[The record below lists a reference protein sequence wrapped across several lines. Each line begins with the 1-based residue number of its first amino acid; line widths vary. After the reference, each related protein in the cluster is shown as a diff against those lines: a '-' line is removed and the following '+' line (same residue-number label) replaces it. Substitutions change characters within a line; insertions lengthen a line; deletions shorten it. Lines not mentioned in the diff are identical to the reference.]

1 MRILTI
7 SAYFP
12 PYSYGG
18 YEIRVSN
25 VMDALAAR
33 GHEIHVL
40 TSQPDTGMQAERVAY
55 AYPVLRVLNGASR
68 KMRFFDRLTT
78 HHLTHG
84 IGVVLVFLREILA
97 DMRGLA
103 RVEREIRTFQPD
115 LIYLGHI
122 IRLARSCCP
131 FWRGKTSHSSQ
142 MKAVLV

>member
-1 MRILTI
+1 MRLLAI
-7 SAYFP
+7 SAYYP

-25 VMDALAAR
+25 IMDALAAR

-40 TSQPDTGMQAERVAY
+40 TSKPDTAMQAERVDY

-78 HHLTHG
+78 HRLTHG

-97 DMRGLA
+97 DTRDLS

-122 IRLARSCCP
+122 MPLSQELLTFLAQQDLPIAADEGGAS
-131 FWRGKTSHSSQ
+131 
-142 MKAVLV
+142 